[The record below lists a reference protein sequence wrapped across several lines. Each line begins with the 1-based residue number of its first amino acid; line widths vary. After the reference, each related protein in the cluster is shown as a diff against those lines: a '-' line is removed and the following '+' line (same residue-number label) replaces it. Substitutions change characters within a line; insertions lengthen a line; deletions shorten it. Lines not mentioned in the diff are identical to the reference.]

1 MNNKQIL
8 TAIENYP
15 ADLLESIYAICDI
28 YCIDFLDAYDIIQN
42 EYGPLHNNTPLLK

>member
-15 ADLLESIYAICDI
+15 SDWLESIYAICDI
-28 YCIDFLDAYDIIQN
+28 YCVDFLHAYKIVQN
-42 EYGPLHNNTPLLK
+42 EYGSLYDDPILLK